1 MGTAV
6 RQIDRENQKVSDKLS
21 LKIIRHFHL
30 SPRFCHTNFAIFV
43 RFACHC
49 RSELKTLRG
58 IFALRGIL
66 MSFDIVS
73 RFAIF
78 LSLATYVFCGNV
90 FTSSQVFTVTSYFN
104 FLYDS
109 MLLYLPI
116 AITSTAECFVSA
128 KRIEDFLLLPEE
140 KESCAPMQA
149 LSAATLQPAPGYLTN
164 KLRNMMSKP
173 LVPDILANGLNE
185 QPKFG
190 KAVSVREDA
199 PDKCVIFN
207 RVSAVWNTQ
216 TTSGLHDVSF
226 EVRAAEF
233 CAIIGQVGSGKST
246 ILQAILREL
255 EIDSGELTVHGVVS
269 YAAQEP
275 WLFEATV
282 RRNILFTEPFDEDRY
297 RRVVHACALERDL
310 QLLPYGEN
318 TVIGERGISLSGGQ
332 RARISL
338 ARAIY
343 RKADIYL
350 LDDPLSAVDTVV
362 GKHIFEQCISGFLAD
377 KICILVTH
385 QEQFLRAS
393 KHVVIMDAGKVD
405 CQGSYADIKNI
416 NYNSIRRS
424 IRSTNSVNSRKYD
437 ANDSEEVSLSVFN
450 LFFFL
455 RIGQGMFTIT
465 GQF

>member
-1 MGTAV
+1 M
-6 RQIDRENQKVSDKLS
+6 
-21 LKIIRHFHL
+21 
-30 SPRFCHTNFAIFV
+30 FV
-43 RFACHC
+43 
-49 RSELKTLRG
+49 
-58 IFALRGIL
+58 IRGIL

-78 LSLATYVFCGNV
+78 LSLASYVYFGNV
-90 FTSSQVFTVTSYFN
+90 FTSSQVFIVTSYFN

-128 KRIEDFLLLPEE
+128 KRVEDFLLLPEE
-140 KESCAPMQA
+140 KEIATPLEMLNVNA
-149 LSAATLQPAPGYLTN
+149 LKANGYLPN

-173 LVPDILANGLNE
+173 LVPDFLPNGLSD

-190 KAVSVREDA
+190 KVVTIRENDSE
-199 PDKCVIFN
+199 KCVIFN
-207 RVSAVWNTQ
+207 RVTAIWNKQ
-216 TTSGLHDVSF
+216 TTAGLYGVSF
-226 EVRAAEF
+226 EVKDSEF

-246 ILQAILREL
+246 ILQTILHEL
-255 EIDSGELTVHGVVS
+255 EIDRGELTVKGVVS

-282 RRNILFTEPFDEDRY
+282 RQNILFTEVYDDDRY
-297 RRVVHACALERDL
+297 KKVVHACALERDL
-310 QLLPYGEN
+310 QLLPYGDN

-350 LDDPLSAVDTVV
+350 LDDPLSAVDTMV
-362 GKHIFEQCISGFLAD
+362 GKHIFEQCIKGFLAD

-393 KHVVIMDAGKVD
+393 KNVVIMDMGKVD
-405 CQGSYADIKNI
+405 CQGSYADLKNV
-416 NYNSIRRS
+416 NYQSIRRS
-424 IRSTNSVNSRKYD
+424 IRSNESSSSQKYD
-437 ANDSEEVSLSVFN
+437 AAEEEVSFCCYVKNFFQNLTVF
-450 LFFFL
+450 
-455 RIGQGMFTIT
+455 
-465 GQF
+465 

>member
-1 MGTAV
+1 
-6 RQIDRENQKVSDKLS
+6 
-21 LKIIRHFHL
+21 
-30 SPRFCHTNFAIFV
+30 
-43 RFACHC
+43 
-49 RSELKTLRG
+49 
-58 IFALRGIL
+58 

-90 FTSSQVFTVTSYFN
+90 FTSSQVFTITSYFN

-140 KESCAPMQA
+140 KDAFAPIEA
-149 LSAATLQPAPGYLTN
+149 LSVKKLQSNGHLS
-164 KLRNMMSKP
+164 RNMMSKP
-173 LVPDILANGLNE
+173 IVPDILANGFNE

-190 KAVSVREDA
+190 KIVTMREND
-199 PDKCVIFN
+199 PHKCVIFN
-207 RVSAVWNTQ
+207 RVTAVWNKQ
-216 TTSGLHDVSF
+216 TTAGLHDVSF
-226 EVRAAEF
+226 EVRAGEF

-246 ILQAILREL
+246 ILQTILREL
-255 EIDSGELTVHGVVS
+255 EIDSGELTVNGVVS

-282 RRNILFTEPFDEDRY
+282 RQNILFTEAFDEERY
-297 RRVVHACALERDL
+297 RRVIHVCALERDL
-310 QLLPYGEN
+310 HLLPYGEN

-332 RARISL
+332 RARINL

-393 KHVVIMDAGKVD
+393 KHVVILDAGKVD

-424 IRSTNSVNSRKYD
+424 IRSNNSENSRKYD
-437 ANDSEEVSLSVFN
+437 ANGEEVS
-450 LFFFL
+450 
-455 RIGQGMFTIT
+455 
-465 GQF
+465 